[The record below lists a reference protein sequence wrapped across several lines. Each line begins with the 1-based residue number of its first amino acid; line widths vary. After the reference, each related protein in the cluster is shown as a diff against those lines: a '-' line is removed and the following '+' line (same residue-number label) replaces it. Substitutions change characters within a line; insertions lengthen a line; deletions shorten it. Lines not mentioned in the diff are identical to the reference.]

1 MESQTVAQVDTVRDI
16 MTTPV
21 FTIASTDSL
30 LRTRDRMTEDHVSQ
44 LVVTDQRS
52 RPIGFISKREIARF
66 LLEDDTTRRLE
77 EINVSEASTQS
88 IPTIRPFLPVYNAAR
103 MFDTETLAY
112 TVVTNDK
119 PLLGIVTETDLCQY
133 FGKKSTAKF
142 KVSEFMSS
150 DFIFAKSTYPII
162 HVAQAVVFR
171 QSGVP
176 VIDEELVGMVTL
188 SDLLAIR
195 EKAPKAVHGRLS
207 KRENDAALTTTKELM
222 TKNPVTVPEDMDL
235 VQTAQLMIEKG
246 ISSLPVLDQ
255 SKKVVGL
262 LTKHDIVRA
271 LGRSNKGPTLE
282 V

>member
-1 MESQTVAQVDTVRDI
+1 MDTVRDI

-30 LRTRDRMTEDHVSQ
+30 LRTRDQMTEDHVSQ
-44 LVVTDQRS
+44 LVVTDPRS
-52 RPIGFISKREIARF
+52 RPIGFISKMEIARF
-66 LLEDDTTRRLE
+66 LLEDDTARRLE
-77 EINVSEASTQS
+77 EISVSEASTQS
-88 IPTIRPFLPVYNAAR
+88 IPTIRPFLPVFNAAR
-103 MFDTETLAY
+103 MFDTENLAY

-119 PLLGIVTETDLCQY
+119 PLLGIITETDLCRY
-133 FGKKSTAKF
+133 FGEKSTAKF

-162 HVAQAVVFR
+162 HVAQAIVFR
-171 QSGVP
+171 QPGVP

-195 EKAPKAVHGRLS
+195 EKAPKAVHGRIS
-207 KRENDAALTTTKELM
+207 KRENDAALTTTKDLM

-235 VQTAQLMIEKG
+235 VQTARLMIEKG